1 MARVLL
7 IDEIESTREGIT
19 AILRRLGHQVEAKGS
34 PEAAS
39 EWLRAHVPDVIFL
52 AGRALA
58 WSPVRALEQVRS
70 IQRPPPVVWLDGS
83 PPEFAGRP
91 PEAFLG
97 RSPEQPDI
105 QKTLA
110 HLFGEGRT
118 SDWADVAFLR
128 SVSGPLEQF
137 PPIRVLALAHRVKA
151 TGRINIVTDDGRKT
165 IDVDAGRV
173 VQASGFHDLLEFLGL
188 TNGPD
193 DDLAQVLGRG
203 VKAGMAADSA
213 LNIAAQT
220 LGARVADLLGQDGHV
235 EFDPQA
241 TPTGQ
246 PVVLPVTVPRML
258 TEGLKVSRSIDRIRP
273 LYLGTRGGRVE
284 LKVPHGV
291 GLEQLGLDPVAYRL
305 LRKAQKIPQIDL
317 LLKSEE
323 GDADARIL
331 ALDLLAALG
340 YIRIKA
346 GTPIERVTMPEIED
360 EPKAEP
366 KPKADTARENLM
378 TEEMS
383 LTTKVKTR
391 ALKKSEDP
399 KLVELKLVRDRFRA
413 ATAVE
418 VIGVESLEELT
429 PEVLDKKFRE
439 VSQRYHPDRYSNDGK
454 GFRLVADDIFSL
466 VNQAYE
472 ALKDPT
478 ILEEARERIKAK
490 QTGGVF
496 VSRREKN
503 LAKISFAKGEIHFRA
518 RRWGEAYDDLSDA
531 VKLDRQTWRY
541 KALQLQA
548 GFWAEKLTARE
559 ATEGIDE
566 IVQELAVKAEAA
578 ENPNEQDQHR
588 NAIADLLFQLGE
600 IWIRAGDEPRAYKLF
615 ERAKTANPKHAA
627 ALRRLWLKQVREDGR
642 TSKPAS
648 LVDPARAAK
657 SAASAAKKEEPAGA
671 LSGIMGIFGK
681 KK

>member
-1 MARVLL
+1 VARVLL

-19 AILRRLGHQVEAKGS
+19 AILRRLGHQVEAKVS
-34 PEAAS
+34 PDAAS
-39 EWLRAHVPDVIFL
+39 EWLRTHVPDVIFL

-70 IQRPPPVVWLDGS
+70 IQRPPPVVWLDSS

-91 PEAFLG
+91 PEAFLA

-110 HLFGEGRT
+110 NLFGQGGN
-118 SDWADVAFLR
+118 SDWADMTFLR

-151 TGRINIVTDDGRKT
+151 TGRINIVTDEGRKT

-203 VKAGMAADSA
+203 VKAGMAADAA

-235 EFDPQA
+235 EFDPNA
-241 TPTGQ
+241 KPHGQ
-246 PVVLPVTVPRML
+246 QVVLPVTVPRML

-273 LYLGTRGGRVE
+273 LYMNTRGGRVE
-284 LKVPHGV
+284 IRVPHGV

-305 LRKAQKIPQIDL
+305 LRKAQKIPQVDL

-323 GDADARIL
+323 GDADSRIL

-346 GTPIERVTMPEIED
+346 GMPIERVTLPEIED
-360 EPKAEP
+360 EPKP
-366 KPKADTARENLM
+366 KPPKAETARENLM
-378 TEEMS
+378 TEEVS
-383 LTTKVKTR
+383 VTTKVKTR
-391 ALKKSEDP
+391 ALKQKEDP

-418 VIGVESLEELT
+418 VIGVEQLEDLS
-429 PEVLDKKFRE
+429 PEVLDRKFRD
-439 VSQRYHPDRYSNDGK
+439 VSQRYHPDRYSNEGK

-478 ILEEARERIKAK
+478 IIEEARERLKAK

-566 IVQELAVKAEAA
+566 IVQELAAKAEAAA

-648 LVDPARAAK
+648 LVDPSSRAK
-657 SAASAAKKEEPAGA
+657 SAPAAAKKEEPAGA

>member
-1 MARVLL
+1 VARVLL
-7 IDEIESTREGIT
+7 IDEIESTREGIS
-19 AILRRLGHQVEAKGS
+19 AILRRLGHQVEAKAS
-34 PEAAS
+34 PDAAS
-39 EWLRAHVPDVIFL
+39 EWLRTHVPDVIFL

-70 IQRPPPVVWLDGS
+70 IQRPPPVVWLDSS

-110 HLFGEGRT
+110 NLFGQGGN
-118 SDWADVAFLR
+118 SDWADLTFLR

-235 EFDPQA
+235 EFDPNA
-241 TPTGQ
+241 KPHGQ
-246 PVVLPVTVPRML
+246 QVVLPVSVPRML

-284 LKVPHGV
+284 IKVPHGV

-360 EPKAEP
+360 EPK
-366 KPKADTARENLM
+366 PKAETARENLM

-391 ALKKSEDP
+391 ALKKAEDP

-418 VIGVESLEELT
+418 VIGVEQLDELT
-429 PEVLDKKFRE
+429 PETLDKKFRE
-439 VSQRYHPDRYSNDGK
+439 VSQQYHPDRYSNDGK

-478 ILEEARERIKAK
+478 TLEEAKERLRAK
-490 QTGGVF
+490 STGAVF

-518 RRWGEAYDDLSDA
+518 RRWAEAYDDLSDA

-566 IVQELAVKAEAA
+566 IVQELGVKADAA

-588 NAIADLLFQLGE
+588 HAIADLIFQLGE

-648 LVDPARAAK
+648 LVEPARAAK
-657 SAASAAKKEEPAGA
+657 FAPSAAKKEEPAGA
-671 LSGIMGIFGK
+671 FSGIMGIFGK

>member
-1 MARVLL
+1 VARVLL

-19 AILRRLGHQVEAKGS
+19 LILRRLGHHVEAKVS
-34 PEAAS
+34 PDAAS
-39 EWLRAHVPDVIFL
+39 EWLRTHVPDVIFL

-70 IQRPPPVVWLDGS
+70 IQRPPPVVWLDSS
-83 PPEFAGRP
+83 PPEFAGKP
-91 PEAFLG
+91 PEAFLA

-110 HLFGEGRT
+110 NLFGEGRT
-118 SDWADVAFLR
+118 GEWTDMTFLR
-128 SVSGPLEQF
+128 SVSGPLEQY

-151 TGRINIVTDDGRKT
+151 TGRINIVTDEGRKT

-188 TNGPD
+188 NNGPD

-203 VKAGMAADSA
+203 VKAGMAADAA

-220 LGARVADLLGQDGHV
+220 LGARLADLLGQDGHV
-235 EFDPQA
+235 EFDANAKPH
-241 TPTGQ
+241 GQ
-246 PVVLPVTVPRML
+246 SVVLPVTVPRML

-284 LKVPHGV
+284 VKVPHGV

-346 GTPIERVTMPEIED
+346 GTPVERVPQEAEE
-360 EPKAEP
+360 EPRP
-366 KPKADTARENLM
+366 KPEAARENLM
-378 TEEMS
+378 TEEMA

-391 ALKKSEDP
+391 ALKKAEDP
-399 KLVELKLVRDRFRA
+399 KLVELKLLRDRFRA

-418 VIGVESLEELT
+418 VLGVEQLDDLT
-429 PEVLDKKFRE
+429 PETLDRKFRE
-439 VSQRYHPDRYSNDGK
+439 VSQLYHPDRYSNDGK

-478 ILEEARERIKAK
+478 ILEEARERIRAK
-490 QTGGVF
+490 HTGAVF

-518 RRWGEAYDDLSDA
+518 RRWGEAYDDLSEA
-531 VKLDRQTWRY
+531 VKLDSMTWRY

-559 ATEGIDE
+559 ASEGIDE
-566 IVQELAVKAEAA
+566 IVKDLALKADAA

-600 IWIRAGDEPRAYKLF
+600 IWIRAGDEARAYKLF
-615 ERAKTANPKHAA
+615 ERAKTVNPKHAA
-627 ALRRLWLKQVREDGR
+627 ALRRLWLKQVREEGR

-648 LVDPARAAK
+648 LVEPTRASR
-657 SAASAAKKEEPAGA
+657 SAPSAAKKDEPSGA